1 MGDPKKAKE
10 DEKMVQGLVK
20 KEEELKARE
29 ADVKVAEKHLGE
41 LGKFL
46 ERKERTL
53 AEREKA
59 LPSVI
64 DTGPAEAKPM
74 SKAGQ
79 KLIDEACGAYGIDQ
93 EYVLSSNYY
102 PETGEAVIVTHGGA
116 KVRYKKGDEVEELAP
131 ERVDGIS
138 RKKPR
143 HVAGKKKK

>member
-1 MGDPKKAKE
+1 MTKE
-10 DEKMVQGLVK
+10 DEKRAQDLGKREQELEVR
-20 KEEELKARE
+20 EEE
-29 ADVKVAEKHLGE
+29 VKVGKKHLDE

-46 ERKERTL
+46 ERKEEAL

-59 LPSVI
+59 LPSVV
-64 DTGPAEAKPM
+64 GAEPEEAKPM

-79 KLIDEACGAYGIDQ
+79 KLIDEACRAYGID
-93 EYVLSSNYY
+93 ERYVLGSNYY
-102 PETGEAVIVTHGGA
+102 PDTGEAVIVTHGGA